1 MKSKKRRIVI
11 TGANGFIGSNL
22 VRNALDHGWE
32 VTALVHDAND
42 IISIKNPGLSI
53 VKFDISDIMRHCD
66 ILENSDAVYH
76 LAAFIPP
83 DFADHM
89 YAEKCFQKNTLGTL
103 NLLEASLQSKVKR
116 FIYFSAGNAYYPS
129 NRLMKETDSLYPSH
143 RAPFYLSS
151 KVTGELFS
159 EYYRMNKNLPV
170 SILRISSPYGKG
182 MPEASMVKMFI
193 NRVRDELPIE
203 LKDGGQYK
211 ADLVYV
217 DDVVQAALLLLEKNV
232 DGIFNVGS
240 GMVLSSLEI
249 AKEVVKVLK
258 PGFDLIKIL
267 PSTGKAVCRGFSGL
281 DITKAKNILGYT
293 PTKLKDGLTC
303 F

>member
-1 MKSKKRRIVI
+1 M
-11 TGANGFIGSNL
+11 
-22 VRNALDHGWE
+22 
-32 VTALVHDAND
+32 VHDASN
-42 IISIKNPGLSI
+42 IISIKNSGLSI
-53 VKFDISDIMRHCD
+53 VKFDISDVMKYCE
-66 ILENSDAVYH
+66 ILNNSDAVCH

-83 DFADHM
+83 DFGNHM
-89 YAEKCFQKNTLGTL
+89 YAEKCFQVNTLGTL
-103 NLLEASLQSKVKR
+103 NLLEACLQSKVKR

-143 RAPFYLSS
+143 RAPFYLAS

-159 EYYRMNKNLPV
+159 EYYRINKNLPV

-182 MPEASMVKMFI
+182 MPETSMVQKFI
-193 NRVRDELPIE
+193 SRVRKELPIE
-203 LKDGGQYK
+203 LNDGGQYNV
-211 ADLVYV
+211 DLVYV

-232 DGIFNVGS
+232 DGIFNIGS

-258 PGFDLIKIL
+258 PGFDLIKVL
-267 PSTGKAVCRGFSGL
+267 PSTGKAMYRGFSGL

-293 PTKLKDGLTC
+293 PTKLKDGLAC

>member
-1 MKSKKRRIVI
+1 MKSKKGRIVI
-11 TGANGFIGSNL
+11 TGANGFIASNL

-32 VTALVHDAND
+32 VTALVHDASN
-42 IISIKNPGLSI
+42 IISIKNSGLSI
-53 VKFDISDIMRHCD
+53 VKFDISDVMKYCE
-66 ILENSDAVYH
+66 ILNNSDAVCH

-83 DFADHM
+83 DFGNHM
-89 YAEKCFQKNTLGTL
+89 YAEKCFQVNTLGTL
-103 NLLEASLQSKVKR
+103 NLLEACLQSKVKR

-143 RAPFYLSS
+143 RAPFYLAS

-159 EYYRMNKNLPV
+159 EYYRINKNLPV

-182 MPEASMVKMFI
+182 MPETSMVQKFI
-193 NRVRDELPIE
+193 SRVRKELPIE
-203 LKDGGQYK
+203 LNDGGQYNV
-211 ADLVYV
+211 DLVYV

-232 DGIFNVGS
+232 DGIFNIGS

-258 PGFDLIKIL
+258 PGFDLIKVL
-267 PSTGKAVCRGFSGL
+267 PSTGKAMYRGSGL

-293 PTKLKDGLTC
+293 PTKLKDGLAC

>member
-1 MKSKKRRIVI
+1 MASKKGRLVI

-22 VRNALDHGWE
+22 VRNALNQGWE
-32 VTALVHDAND
+32 VTALVRDANN

-53 VKFDISDIMRHCD
+53 IKFDISDIMKQVNV
-66 ILENSDAVYH
+66 LEGAYAVCH

-83 DFADHM
+83 DFGNHM
-89 YAEKCFQKNTLGTL
+89 YAEKCFQINTLGTL

-116 FIYFSAGNAYYPS
+116 FIYFSAGNAYYPL

-151 KVTGELFS
+151 KLTGELFS
-159 EYYRMNKNLPV
+159 EYYRINKNLPV

-182 MPEASMVKMFI
+182 MTETSMVPKFI
-193 NRVRDELPIE
+193 NRVSNELPIE
-203 LKDGGQYK
+203 LNDGGQYMV
-211 ADLVYV
+211 DLVYI
-217 DDVVQAALLLLEKNV
+217 DDIVQAALLLLEKNV
-232 DGIFNVGS
+232 DGIFNIGS
-240 GMVLSSLEI
+240 GKVLSSLEI
-249 AKEVVKVLK
+249 AKEIVKVLN
-258 PGFDLIKIL
+258 PEYNLIKVL
-267 PSTGKAVCRGFSGL
+267 PPSGKAMSRGFSGL

-293 PTKLKDGLTC
+293 PTKLADGLTC

>member
-1 MKSKKRRIVI
+1 MKSKKGRIVI
-11 TGANGFIGSNL
+11 TGANGFIASNL

-32 VTALVHDAND
+32 VTALVHDASN
-42 IISIKNPGLSI
+42 IISIKNSGLSI
-53 VKFDISDIMRHCD
+53 VKFDISDVMKYCE
-66 ILENSDAVYH
+66 ILNNSDAVCH

-83 DFADHM
+83 DFGNHM
-89 YAEKCFQKNTLGTL
+89 YAEKCFQVNTLGTL
-103 NLLEASLQSKVKR
+103 NLLEACLQSKVKR

-143 RAPFYLSS
+143 RAPFYLAS

-159 EYYRMNKNLPV
+159 EYYRINKNLPV

-182 MPEASMVKMFI
+182 MPETSMVQKFI
-193 NRVRDELPIE
+193 SRVRKELPIE
-203 LKDGGQYK
+203 LNDGGQYNV
-211 ADLVYV
+211 DLVYV

-232 DGIFNVGS
+232 DGIFNIGS

-258 PGFDLIKIL
+258 PGFDLIKVL
-267 PSTGKAVCRGFSGL
+267 PSTGKAMYRGFSGL

-293 PTKLKDGLTC
+293 PTKLKDGLAC